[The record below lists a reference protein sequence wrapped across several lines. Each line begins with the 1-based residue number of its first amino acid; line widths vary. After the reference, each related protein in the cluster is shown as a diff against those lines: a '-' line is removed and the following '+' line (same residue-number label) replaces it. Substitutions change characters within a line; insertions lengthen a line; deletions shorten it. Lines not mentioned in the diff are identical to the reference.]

1 MKRFYQFLFYK
12 LYRFIKA
19 QEQTV
24 SLNLGFLSHCTIFE
38 ALHLALFAV
47 PLKYLGI
54 NLNVNIKLFPILFLI
69 IGFLFNYLY
78 FIRNKR
84 IERINLFFQEKNRTV
99 WKDNVIFFSYIILL
113 FLLIFLQIYL
123 LKLIE

>member
-24 SLNLGFLSHCTIFE
+24 SLNLGFLSYCTIFE
-38 ALHLALFAV
+38 GLHLALFAI
-47 PLKYLGI
+47 PLKYFGN
-54 NLNVNIKLFPILFLI
+54 NLDLNIKLFAILFFI

-84 IERINLFFQEKNRTV
+84 IERINLFFQENNRIV
-99 WKDNVIFFSYIILL
+99 LKDNIMFFSYIILL
-113 FLLIFLQIYL
+113 FLVIFSQIYL